1 MNEEKFLL
9 SMLTAIMLPIVIAI
23 LYFDMIIL

>member
-9 SMLTAIMLPIVIAI
+9 LMLTTIMLPIVIAI
-23 LYFDMIIL
+23 LYFDIIIL

>member
-9 SMLTAIMLPIVIAI
+9 LMLITIMLPIVIAI
-23 LYFDMIIL
+23 LYFDIIIL